1 MHADEPEETLQAV
14 AVEESSL
21 VAPEVTEA
29 APQQDTMDY
38 QEEAAPVA
46 REGSRERERSR
57 SVRASPPPPR
67 RE

>member
-1 MHADEPEETLQAV
+1 MHADEPEETLQTV

-46 REGSRERERSR
+46 REGSRDRK
-57 SVRASPPPPR
+57 SVV
-67 RE
+67 